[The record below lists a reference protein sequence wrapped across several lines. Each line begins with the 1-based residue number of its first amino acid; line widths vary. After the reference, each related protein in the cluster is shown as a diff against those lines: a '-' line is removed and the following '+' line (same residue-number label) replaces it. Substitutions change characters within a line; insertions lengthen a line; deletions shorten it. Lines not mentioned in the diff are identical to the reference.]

1 MEIVDKGA
9 ATHLTL
15 SIGMVS
21 RQFSLENLPGR
32 TNESYAFCP
41 GDGLL
46 FRGNEAGSPF
56 GGPRADV
63 GDKVGCGIKFTPVQ
77 SQGKNAFP
85 IGGAA
90 SGQLFFTHNSKEVGS
105 TPVNIPPGG
114 YFPAFSMTDCL
125 SVVTRCGLRYI
136 QEEDIMMMVD
146 NCDDDWLNLH
156 DIRLNGP
163 VLEYIGMYK
172 GGSCLRRHLSVNFRP
187 AQDCGGLENDV
198 TRMSLVC
205 IVFLRIVSATILLYW
220 RFRVFYFIKS
230 NYCFRNYF

>member
-1 MEIVDKGA
+1 
-9 ATHLTL
+9 
-15 SIGMVS
+15 MVS

-172 GGSCLRRHLSVNFRP
+172 GGSCLRRHLSVQGRP
-187 AQDCGGLENDV
+187 GNRATLGLLR
-198 TRMSLVC
+198 TYFYYR
-205 IVFLRIVSATILLYW
+205 RIVGSMVKSAPCHNSIKKNYHKKRTFLLRCY
-220 RFRVFYFIKS
+220 S
-230 NYCFRNYF
+230 AP

>member
-1 MEIVDKGA
+1 
-9 ATHLTL
+9 
-15 SIGMVS
+15 MVS

-85 IGGAA
+85 VGGAA

-163 VLEYIGMYK
+163 VLEYIGMY
-172 GGSCLRRHLSVNFRP
+172 FR
-187 AQDCGGLENDV
+187 DNSSFLEV
-198 TRMSLVC
+198 
-205 IVFLRIVSATILLYW
+205 
-220 RFRVFYFIKS
+220 YFMKS
-230 NYCFRNYF
+230 NYCFRNYFRKYGAHLVLDLLMHAI